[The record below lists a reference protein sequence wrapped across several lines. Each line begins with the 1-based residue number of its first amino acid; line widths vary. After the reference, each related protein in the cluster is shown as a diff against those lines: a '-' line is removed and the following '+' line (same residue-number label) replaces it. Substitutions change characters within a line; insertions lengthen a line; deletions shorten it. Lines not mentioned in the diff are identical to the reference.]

1 MRRLSISSLFVTA
14 IFLIGSPVLYAQSGV
29 QSTVSDQDLQLL
41 RKDIRSMKKQLV
53 AANMQLTDIEAE
65 KFWPVYDQYS
75 AETARIYDAR
85 YVIIKD
91 YASNFRNMTDA
102 QADALARRATEND
115 VAMVQLRQKYIPVF
129 GKAISGKKT
138 ALFFQIDR
146 RLAMLIDLQLAS
158 EIPLLQP

>member
-1 MRRLSISSLFVTA
+1 MRKLSISSLFVTA
-14 IFLIGSPVLYAQSGV
+14 IFLLGSPALYAQSGV
-29 QSTVSDQDLQLL
+29 QSAVSDQDLQLL

-53 AANMQLTDIEAE
+53 AANMHLTDTEAE

-75 AETARIYDAR
+75 ADTARIYDAR
-85 YVIIKD
+85 YAIIKD
-91 YASNFRNMTDA
+91 YASNFSNMTDA

-115 VAMVQLRQKYIPVF
+115 SAMVMLRQKYIPLF

-146 RLAMLIDLQLAS
+146 RLATLIDLQLAS
-158 EIPLLQP
+158 EIPLVLQ